1 MNKVVAGRLSGHKIK
16 MAGGTPEIMVNAI
29 EGIPIDRLIVQR
41 LQILSTEA
49 NRKVLSGFIRGLIGK
64 WFGSTMWLSAIGSAR
79 SNYQY
84 LCKLIYRDNFCSTVL
99 VDSKLFNAISTRVDI
114 ER

>member
-16 MAGGTPEIMVNAI
+16 MAGGTPEIMANAI

-41 LQILSTEA
+41 LQILNAET
-49 NRKVLSGFIRGLIGK
+49 NRKVLSGFFCGLVGK
-64 WFGSTMWLSAIGSAR
+64 WFGNTMWLFAIGSAK

-84 LCKLIYRDNFCSTVL
+84 LCKLIYRDNSCSTIL
-99 VDSKLFNAISTRVDI
+99 VSSQMFNAISTRVDI